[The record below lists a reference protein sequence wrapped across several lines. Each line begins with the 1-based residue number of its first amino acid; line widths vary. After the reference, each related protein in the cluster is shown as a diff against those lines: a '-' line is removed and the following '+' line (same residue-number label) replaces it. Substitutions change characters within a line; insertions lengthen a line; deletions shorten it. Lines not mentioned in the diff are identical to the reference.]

1 MLTPTFTCPGDREV
15 AIINTIGVVLS
26 VVSDFVSISP
36 SGFSIDFSVLFVPIS
51 RVIKLQINRKQKW
64 ALIGVFAAGT
74 IVAAIEVCR
83 GAFIL
88 AAGNTVDS
96 IPLNLIMIT
105 VQTTLGI
112 VVTNLP
118 ILRPLIFKRSF
129 AHSSD
134 QTHATNGRSWT
145 TNERSKG
152 AIPLYEV
159 PEYAAT
165 VSAGGDIEKGKAFE
179 NGIMKSVEVRVES
192 ESVENSSIDS
202 RDKRR
207 RGSFIYM

>member
-1 MLTPTFTCPGDREV
+1 M
-15 AIINTIGVVLS
+15 
-26 VVSDFVSISP
+26 
-36 SGFSIDFSVLFVPIS
+36 PIS
-51 RVIKLQINRKQKW
+51 RVIKLKINVKQKW

-88 AAGNTVDS
+88 VAGNTLDS
-96 IPLNLIMIT
+96 VPLNLIMIT
-105 VQTTLGI
+105 LQCTLGI
-112 VVTNLP
+112 FVTNLP

-134 QTHATNGRSWT
+134 QTHATNGRTWT
-145 TNERSKG
+145 TRSNHERSKG
-152 AIPLYEV
+152 AIQLYEV
-159 PEYAAT
+159 PEYGQHAVT
-165 VSAGGDIEKGKAFE
+165 VSAGGDIEKGPKVFE

-207 RGSFIYM
+207 RGSFIHM